1 MTMEYDEIARRAQR
15 AEERRRR
22 EEQRQEAQKKMMFRL
37 AVVGAAL
44 ILCAIVILV
53 VALGRRGDSGETQP
67 SETQGQLST
76 TVPAV
81 TEPTTVIHLAAAGDL
96 NVTDGTVAA
105 GNRNG
110 IYDYSGVF
118 LDVAPILG
126 AADLTVLNF
135 EGNLYGAPYGSQN
148 VSAPQQMVQAL
159 ADAGVDLVQMA
170 NSWSIKNGISGL
182 QATLQGIRVTGM
194 EPLGAFGSQEEFDS
208 SKGYYIRNIGGIRIA
223 FVAFTKGMDNMGLPA
238 GCEDYVNLLY
248 KDYSSSYTTVDT
260 EGITSILR
268 SVAEDEPDL
277 TVALVHWGSEY
288 NENISSTQEKIVKLM
303 AQEGV
308 DAILGS
314 HSHRLQKMGFDEKLG
329 IFVAYSLGDL
339 FGDASMPAAAYSI
352 ILDLEITKD
361 NQTGKTAITGY
372 DYTPIYTI
380 RDPESGLPV
389 KVLRIRQAIIA
400 YEQYFVGRVDETTYT
415 GMKTALT
422 RIEERI
428 QGK

>member
-37 AVVGAAL
+37 AVVGASL
-44 ILCAIVILV
+44 ILCAIVSLV

-182 QATLQGIRVTGM
+182 QATL
-194 EPLGAFGSQEEFDS
+194 
-208 SKGYYIRNIGGIRIA
+208 
-223 FVAFTKGMDNMGLPA
+223 
-238 GCEDYVNLLY
+238 
-248 KDYSSSYTTVDT
+248 
-260 EGITSILR
+260 
-268 SVAEDEPDL
+268 
-277 TVALVHWGSEY
+277 
-288 NENISSTQEKIVKLM
+288 
-303 AQEGV
+303 
-308 DAILGS
+308 
-314 HSHRLQKMGFDEKLG
+314 
-329 IFVAYSLGDL
+329 
-339 FGDASMPAAAYSI
+339 
-352 ILDLEITKD
+352 
-361 NQTGKTAITGY
+361 
-372 DYTPIYTI
+372 
-380 RDPESGLPV
+380 
-389 KVLRIRQAIIA
+389 
-400 YEQYFVGRVDETTYT
+400 
-415 GMKTALT
+415 
-422 RIEERI
+422 
-428 QGK
+428 